1 MYPDPATSPAVMAS
15 PVVLPLHIEF
25 EEERLTSD
33 GGLPWLAEAEAAVG
47 VCAALA
53 ARLPDR
59 RRRRCRHSLG
69 LCGRRGRRTSSRVIR
84 NDLR

>member
-33 GGLPWLAEAEAAVG
+33 GGLPWLAEAAVG

-69 LCGRRGRRTSSRVIR
+69 L
-84 NDLR
+84 

>member
-53 ARLPDR
+53 ARLPGR

-69 LCGRRGRRTSSRVIR
+69 
-84 NDLR
+84 

>member
-33 GGLPWLAEAEAAVG
+33 GGLPWLAGAEAAVG

-59 RRRRCRHSLG
+59 RRRHSLG